1 MLCLKVI
8 FVNCLKLIILQTT
21 WNLSQEFDVIMP
33 HMNIVLILCLFLII
47 VIILSFRQIW
57 FHNVES
63 SKQTV
68 IWHRNILLYVTAVLM
83 FIFLK
88 CLSFKFGK
96 SCHNC
101 LKRLLQWIHAEFYV
115 FLNLFSEI
123 GYSNSKHKDTF
134 YVPYIDWGTS
144 VKGWFTIYLSLFWA
158 NNEIIYT
165 FSKEF
170 GDVYRSLANHL
181 C

>member
-1 MLCLKVI
+1 MPALRRSVLTKTRNVLKRSKTSWNHLMVPEITWWLAKTTKNHPGNSWYYVIPVTVHTKNELFFSCVVLMLCLQVI

-68 IWHRNILLYVTAVLM
+68 I
-83 FIFLK
+83 
-88 CLSFKFGK
+88 
-96 SCHNC
+96 
-101 LKRLLQWIHAEFYV
+101 
-115 FLNLFSEI
+115 
-123 GYSNSKHKDTF
+123 
-134 YVPYIDWGTS
+134 
-144 VKGWFTIYLSLFWA
+144 
-158 NNEIIYT
+158 
-165 FSKEF
+165 
-170 GDVYRSLANHL
+170 
-181 C
+181 